1 MLRRRWPVLL
11 FALWTGYVWVTR
23 IVNAWTASTE
33 AMTAKVISTIVSV
46 VLVAGAVALLATLV
60 RARARVLDA
69 VEVRVLQVMSIATL
83 VVWAVRVP
91 QILLDGDHDVPFKV
105 VHVTLAVISLVLAG
119 LTWRVAARESALG
132 DAGGSS
138 SGPGR
143 VSPAVSASR

>member
-119 LTWRVAARESALG
+119 LTWRVAAREAEV
-132 DAGGSS
+132 DR
-138 SGPGR
+138 PHTPD
-143 VSPAVSASR
+143 VSPAISASR